1 MCFLLVLSS
10 STLRQ
15 ELVREL
21 GIAAPAP
28 TPEGKKPS
36 KKEAKAAEEYER
48 AIAEAPNHPI
58 SGLLAEQGQC
68 PPPTHSPTLAH
79 KL

>member
-36 KKEAKAAEEYER
+36 KKEAK
-48 AIAEAPNHPI
+48 
-58 SGLLAEQGQC
+58 GLKRYQKQAQDDLFQG
-68 PPPTHSPTLAH
+68 LFGN
-79 KL
+79 